1 MHDGPYIGKM
11 SARDP
16 HITLDKIPIIRIFV
30 PYASGALSGQQ
41 WGSILKTEF
50 LLIPIIVTWL
60 LLLLLVIRDRMD
72 HPKGHLGFGIL
83 GFLLLLELG
92 FLTGGITRRE
102 APDYP
107 VGKLVLLRGRISGV
121 PEVKQD
127 RWQAEMELQML
138 SSGER
143 VYRNRSILGVT
154 MQLTADSLIPAAGE
168 EWQLAGRLVPVRN
181 NGNPGETDYASILG
195 RRDLWFRFY
204 VEAGSP
210 WNRRAALSP
219 DHSFRAFTTRENLA
233 RYWQGDAESV
243 MLLRAVCLGDRSRL
257 TQELREAYAGAG
269 GMHLLAVSGLHVGLI
284 WWVLQHLFSVL
295 VRVTRSELSRVLP
308 TLVLLWYYAY
318 LTGMTSSVTRSVTM
332 FTLFT
337 VARLIHHRTH
347 PVQTI
352 MVAAFLMTVVMP
364 GRLREVG
371 FQLSYSAVLGIV
383 TLYPLLR
390 RLPCEK
396 IRNRFLRWIR
406 DASAVSLAAQVA
418 TAPLVIFYFRQYPAY
433 AMLTNLVAIPLMGGL
448 IALFVLSVPFI
459 ILGWFPMVWNRL
471 LMTFASGLN
480 HLMESVAQ
488 IPGAVLPVVGADRVM
503 LLCWLPILLLGIL
516 ALNGR
521 LRLYRYGILLVLVI
535 LNSYTFRQLSTF
547 KNSGELLVAQFYN
560 GTLLLIREG
569 RQVDCYRWHA
579 DSALVRTMEQYV
591 TEEWGGRGTRIR
603 WIEKGD
609 KHALN
614 GQVSSWRWLSPDLG
628 RVGNDRIRGWL
639 INRTPSQEELE
650 LVGRYPG
657 SLVMISGEPSLPADW
672 LNDLPEQCR
681 VVFDGTCRDWYL
693 ERLTVKHPRIHPT
706 SRYGAYR
713 ETW

>member
-11 SARDP
+11 SVREP
-16 HITLDKIPIIRIFV
+16 SISLDKIPITRIFV
-30 PYASGALSGQQ
+30 PYTSGALSAQQ
-41 WGSILKTEF
+41 WGSFLKPE
-50 LLIPIIVTWL
+50 LQLIPIIATWL
-60 LLLLLVIRDRMD
+60 CLLLLLVRNRMD
-72 HPKGHLGFGIL
+72 HQAGHLGFGIL
-83 GFLLLLELG
+83 GFLLFLELG
-92 FLTGGITRRE
+92 FLTGGITLRE

-107 VGKLVLLRGRISGV
+107 VGKVVLVRGRISGV
-121 PEVKQD
+121 PEVKKD
-127 RWQAEMELQML
+127 RWQAEMEMKML
-138 SSGER
+138 SSGGR
-143 VYRNRSILGVT
+143 VYRNRSIMGVS
-154 MQLTADSLIPAAGE
+154 MRILADSLIPQAGE
-168 EWQLAGRLVPVRN
+168 EWQLAGRLMPVRN

-195 RRDLWFRFY
+195 RRNFWFRFY
-204 VEAGSP
+204 AEAGSP
-210 WNRRAALSP
+210 WNRRTALSTG
-219 DHSFRAFTTRENLA
+219 HSFRAFSIRETLA
-233 RYWQGDAESV
+233 RHWQGNAESV

-295 VRVTRSELSRVLP
+295 VRMTRSELSRVVP

-383 TLYPLLR
+383 TLYPLFR
-390 RLPCEK
+390 RLPAGR

-406 DASAVSLAAQVA
+406 DATAVSLAAQVA

-433 AMLTNLVAIPLMGGL
+433 ALLTNLIAIPLMGGL
-448 IALFVLSVPFI
+448 IALFVLSVPFF

-480 HLMESVAQ
+480 HLMERVAQ
-488 IPGAVLPVVGADRVM
+488 IPGAVLPVTGADRVM
-503 LLCWLPILLLGIL
+503 LLCWMAILLMGIL
-516 ALNGR
+516 SLNGR

-535 LNSYTFRQLSTF
+535 LNCYTFRQRSTF
-547 KNSGELLVAQFYN
+547 NTSGELLVAHFYS
-560 GTLLLIREG
+560 GTLLMIREG
-569 RQVDCYRWHA
+569 RQVDCYRWRA

-603 WIEKGD
+603 WIDKGD
-609 KHALN
+609 GHASN
-614 GQVSSWRWLSPDLG
+614 GQISSWQWLSPGLG
-628 RVGNDRIRGWL
+628 RVGNDRIRGW
-639 INRTPSQEELE
+639 IMDGTPTREALE
-650 LVGRYPG
+650 LVGRQPG
-657 SLVMISGEPSLPADW
+657 SLVMISGEPSLPAGW
-672 LNDLPEQCR
+672 LNDLPERCQ
-681 VVFDGTCRDWYL
+681 VVLDGTCRNGYL
-693 ERLTVKHPRIHPT
+693 ERWTVKRPRIHPT
-706 SRYGAYR
+706 SSDGAYR